1 MRLSTLL
8 ISLGALL
15 TTSVTATPAPL
26 EPPLAYPELVSD
38 DLAASLSLT
47 ARASMTAD
55 DGALS
60 GDLPENVAKVW
71 AVRNFHVQTVYV
83 RHTLSSLYHTFSLP
97 TAAATSTTG
106 HRICGLCCPI
116 WIGAFRSRTWARYM
130 HGRRITRGRGESF
143 LLLSFF
149 LFYCLPKY

>member
-1 MRLSTLL
+1 MRVSTLL

-47 ARASMTAD
+47 ARA
-55 DGALS
+55 
-60 GDLPENVAKVW
+60 KVW
-71 AVRNFHVQTVYV
+71 AVRNFHLQTVYV

-149 LFYCLPKY
+149 LFYYLPKY